1 MLAFLKLIR
10 VQNLL
15 IIALTQYLIRWCLI
29 FPILKAQSS
38 YYELQ
43 LTEWQFFF
51 LVLSTT
57 MIAAAGYIINDYFD
71 ARIDK
76 INKPEKIVID
86 KGVKRRVAMGAHMVI
101 NILAFFIGLGVSYS
115 IGVPKLV
122 FAHFMCISGL
132 WFYST
137 TFKKQLLIGNIII
150 ALFTAMIPFVV
161 VVYELLACYRYYL
174 PIDSSISF
182 KGIWIY
188 CFGVCVFSFLL
199 SLVHEFIKDLE
210 NSEGDKELGFSTLP
224 VVFGQR
230 ASKLV
235 ISVVLLA
242 IVSFLIYYQV
252 TQFFHSDYLTLVYF
266 IVALQLPILYLL
278 YIILKA
284 NTKPL
289 FHKAIKIT
297 KGIMFAAICYLLVF
311 AYIILHFI
319 QMI

>member
-38 YYELQ
+38 FYTLQ
-43 LTEWQFFF
+43 LSELEFFF

-101 NILAFFIGLGVSYS
+101 NILAFLISLAVSYS

-122 FAHFMCISGL
+122 FVHFICISGL

-137 TFKKQLLIGNIII
+137 TFKRQLLIGNVLI
-150 ALFTAMIPFVV
+150 ATFTAMIPFIV
-161 VVYELLACYRYYL
+161 VVYELIACYRHYL
-174 PIDSSISF
+174 PIDSSTSF

-188 CFGVCVFSFLL
+188 CSGICFFTFLL

-224 VVFGQR
+224 VVLGTKF
-230 ASKLV
+230 SKALISIIILV
-235 ISVVLLA
+235 IFT
-242 IVSFLIYYQV
+242 FLTYYQV
-252 TQFFHSDYLTLVYF
+252 TQFVLSDYLTLIYF
-266 IVALQLPILYLL
+266 IITLQIPLLYLL
-278 YIILKA
+278 FVILKA

-289 FHKAIKIT
+289 FHKAITIT
-297 KGIMFAAICYLLVF
+297 KGIMFGAICYLLVF

>member
-38 YYELQ
+38 YYQLQ

-71 ARIDK
+71 VRIDK
-76 INKPEKIVID
+76 INKPEKLIID
-86 KGVKRRVAMGAHMVI
+86 KGIKRRVAMGAHMVI
-101 NILAFFIGLGVSYS
+101 NILAFLISLGVSYS

-122 FAHFMCISGL
+122 FVNFICISGL

-137 TFKKQLLIGNIII
+137 TFKRQLLIGNVLI
-150 ALFTAMIPFVV
+150 AAFTAMIPFIV
-161 VVYELLACYRYYL
+161 VVYELIACYRHYL
-174 PIDSSISF
+174 PIDSSTSF

-188 CFGVCVFSFLL
+188 CSGICFFTFLL
-199 SLVHEFIKDLE
+199 SLVHELIKDLE

-224 VVFGQR
+224 VVLGTK
-230 ASKLV
+230 ASKLL
-235 ISVVLLA
+235 ISIVLIA
-242 IVSFLIYYQV
+242 IFTFLIYYQV
-252 TQFFHSDYLTLVYF
+252 TQFFLSDYLTLVYF
-266 IVALQLPILYLL
+266 IVTLQLPILYLL

-289 FHKAIKIT
+289 FHKAITIT
-297 KGIMFAAICYLLVF
+297 KGIMFGAICYLLVF